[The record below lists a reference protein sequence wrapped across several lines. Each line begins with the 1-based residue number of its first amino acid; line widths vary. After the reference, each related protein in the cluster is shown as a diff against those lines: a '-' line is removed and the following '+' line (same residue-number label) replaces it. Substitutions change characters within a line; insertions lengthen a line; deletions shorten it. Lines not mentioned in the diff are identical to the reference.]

1 MISLAPE
8 TAEAVNAGG
17 EYMEAIDP
25 AALGIGK
32 LFSTIRDALIV
43 GDPQTG
49 RIILW
54 NDAAESLF
62 GYSAEEA
69 IGCQMEMLVPD
80 HLKEMHREGLRRFAE
95 TGHGRLVDSGDA
107 AELPAIHKNGSEIF
121 VELTLTPIKGEKIPG
136 YFAGALIRDV
146 TEKRRYADELQRAN
160 EELHAVN
167 QAMKDF
173 VTVASHDLRSPI
185 TAILGFAVMLNK
197 TWDRSGDK
205 EKRQYLEIVERQAR
219 QLSRLVDD
227 LLTMS
232 EVEAGAIDTS
242 MVDTPVEDVVAR
254 GIEFYSHLT
263 ELETSIAPELSVR
276 ADPDHL
282 QRIIA
287 NFVGNA
293 LRYGKPP
300 IEISAAAVNGSVEI
314 LVRDHG
320 EGVPDDFLPRLFEKF
335 ARADTEATRLE
346 KGSGLGLSIVR
357 GLAEANGGEVWY
369 EKAEPQG
376 ACFGVRLE
384 SAAAT
389 TAAGDTVTEDQI
401 KVLAVVEDDPD
412 VRTLVRVNLAE
423 DPRLQILGEV
433 ASAEEAIELARHA
446 GRGLGLIIL
455 DHSLAGPLSGF
466 EAAPILKELAP
477 SAKIIL
483 FTAHDQLRVKAKEDP
498 SIDAFLLK
506 TRSDELLP
514 LAERLMG
521 LSQL

>member
-1 MISLAPE
+1 
-8 TAEAVNAGG
+8 
-17 EYMEAIDP
+17 MEAIDP

-43 GDPQTG
+43 GDPQSG
-49 RIILW
+49 RIVLW
-54 NDAAESLF
+54 NQAAEALF

-69 IGCQMEMLVPD
+69 IGSPMEMLVPD
-80 HLKEMHREGLRRFAE
+80 NLKEMHREGLRRFAE
-95 TGHGRLVDSGDA
+95 TGHGRLVDSGDS
-107 AELPAIHKNGSEIF
+107 AELPAIRKDGTEIV

-146 TEKRRYADELQRAN
+146 TERKRYADQLQRAN
-160 EELHAVN
+160 EELHAIN
-167 QAMKDF
+167 LAMKDF

-185 TAILGFAVMLNK
+185 TAILGFTVMLNK
-197 TWDRSGDK
+197 TWDRSAEK
-205 EKRQYLEIVERQAR
+205 EKRQYLEIIERQAR

-232 EVEAGAIDTS
+232 EVEAGAINTS
-242 MVDTPVEDVVAR
+242 KVDTPVEAAVAR

-263 ELETSIAPELSVR
+263 EVETSVAPGLSVR

-293 LRYGKPP
+293 IRYGKPP
-300 IEISAAAVNGSVEI
+300 IEVAAAAVNGSVEI
-314 LVRDHG
+314 TVRDHG
-320 EGVPDDFLPRLFEKF
+320 EGVPDEFVPRLFEKF
-335 ARADTEATRLE
+335 ARAETEATRLE

-369 EKAEPQG
+369 EQVEPQG
-376 ACFGVRLE
+376 ARFGVRLE
-384 SAAAT
+384 SGTATAAADD
-389 TAAGDTVTEDQI
+389 AAAAEDQI
-401 KVLAVVEDDPD
+401 KVLAVVEDDRD

-446 GRGLGLIIL
+446 GPGLGLIIL
-455 DHSLAGPLSGF
+455 DHSLSGPLTGL
-466 EAAPILKELAP
+466 EAAPRLKELAP
-477 SAKIIL
+477 GAKIIL
-483 FTAHDQLRVKAKEDP
+483 FTAHERLRVKATEDP

-506 TRSDELLP
+506 TRSDELLG

-521 LSQL
+521 LSPL